1 MKSSVEVAI
10 SATDLFTAAME
21 RLALNL
27 SRAFEALLLAPRP
40 VTDAEWATDW
50 FRAPEQA
57 WWEQ

>member
-40 VTDAEWATDW
+40 VTDA
-50 FRAPEQA
+50 
-57 WWEQ
+57 